1 MAYYE
6 TSDAKGYYTDSVVHL
21 YGYYNAINAVDGVE
35 TSALSAI
42 GHNNREANR
51 RKAIVLGVVGVL
63 IMIICIIILV
73 LVLKKRKLNN
83 YSRLV
88 EDV

>member
-6 TSDAKGYYTDSVVHL
+6 TSDDNGYYGSSAVHL
-21 YGYYNAINAVDGVE
+21 YGYYNAIKSVDDVE
-35 TSALSAI
+35 TSALSAS
-42 GHNNREANR
+42 GQSNREAYQ
-51 RKAIVLGVVGVL
+51 RKAIVLGMIGFL

-73 LVLKKRKLNN
+73 LVFRKRKMNN